1 MEVVRRTEPE
11 LAGRFAKDPL
21 DEDFLARLNAA
32 LAPAARADELDLDEA
47 YPTLHVIGV
56 PRSGTT
62 LLYQVAA
69 AGLELGYVNNLTAA
83 FWLAPSYGLRLSR
96 KLGLDR
102 PGARFDSA
110 FGRTAGPA
118 EPHEF
123 GYFWNHHLRDPDLCE
138 RPPGHEREIDW
149 DGLRRAIVNMAH
161 WQGGPMAFKP
171 MLLVWHLEAM
181 LERMPRTCYVWIRR
195 PPRETALSLLGMRR
209 SLFGS
214 LETWA
219 SLRPGGP
226 GWLDGEPPWRQVAA
240 QVLELERAIAGAAAR
255 MGPEHVLELRYE
267 ELCAAPGE
275 ALERIRALL
284 GTKGHAPARRD
295 VELDRFEQRGSD
307 ELEGEL
313 GTLVD
318 EALADLGS
326 GP

>member
-21 DEDFLARLNAA
+21 DEDLLARLNAA
-32 LAPAARADELDLDEA
+32 LAPTALADERDLDET

-96 KLGLDR
+96 RLGLDR
-102 PGARFDSA
+102 PGAGFASA
-110 FGRTAGPA
+110 YGRTDGPG

-123 GYFWNHHLRDPDLCE
+123 GYFWNHHLRYPDLCE
-138 RPPGHEREIDW
+138 RPPGHEQEIDW
-149 DGLRRAIVNMAH
+149 DALRRAIVNMAH

-181 LERMPRTCYVWIRR
+181 LERMPGTCYVWIRR
-195 PPRETALSLLGMRR
+195 EPRETALSLLGMRR

-226 GWLDGEPPWRQVAA
+226 DWLAGEPPWRQVAA
-240 QVLELERAIAGAAAR
+240 QVVALERAIAAAAAR
-255 MGPEHVLELRYE
+255 MGAAHVLEVRYE
-267 ELCAAPGE
+267 ELCAAPGDT
-275 ALERIRALL
+275 LERIRALL
-284 GTKGHAPARRD
+284 GSKGHAPARRA
-295 VELDRFEQRGSD
+295 VELGPFEPGRSD
-307 ELEGEL
+307 PLGTEL
-313 GTLVD
+313 GALVD
-318 EALADLGS
+318 EALADLGGS
-326 GP
+326 R